1 VAVIL
6 RVRCKRIIFIAAFE
20 FQFGGLF
27 IMEEIK
33 EEKEISKFKKI
44 FNLLKKRM
52 VNYFKVKLF

>member
-1 VAVIL
+1 
-6 RVRCKRIIFIAAFE
+6 
-20 FQFGGLF
+20 
-27 IMEEIK
+27 MEEIK